1 MYKQKT
7 QIRQEPS
14 YNNCGRGGSEYKPN
28 IVFKLHSK
36 NMKLHVP
43 LTKIAIYHNH
53 VIKKLIIQSCY
64 FLVIVNREYETMKT
78 VSHWTVLGR
87 ILSYKIYP
95 ITQRLLNYNIVDF
108 QFSTS
113 SVPGEGYHYF
123 RNLLC
128 TKSLN
133 YISTFLC
140 GNRQ

>member
-14 YNNCGRGGSEYKPN
+14 YKQLWEGGSEYKPN

-43 LTKIAIYHNH
+43 LTKTAIYHNH

-87 ILSYKIYP
+87 ILSCKIFYP

-108 QFSTS
+108 QFSIS

-128 TKSLN
+128 T
-133 YISTFLC
+133 
-140 GNRQ
+140 